1 MLNYLWAGMI
11 LAGVLYGIFTGNIE
25 AVSDGLLSG
34 GGEAVSLCIT
44 MAGVVTL
51 WTGVMNIA
59 EQSGLIAAIRSKMG
73 FIIRGLFPKLPSGH
87 PAGEYISINLISN
100 FLGLGW
106 AATPAGLRAMEELAA
121 LEEER
126 TGGHSDVASD
136 EMCTFLVVN
145 ISSIQLIPV
154 TVIAYRIKYGSVAP
168 TAIVLPA
175 IIATVIS
182 TFAGVV
188 FCKIMCK
195 IRTGKNKG

>member
-25 AVSDGLLSG
+25 AVNDGLLSG

-59 EQSGLIAAIRSKMG
+59 EQSGLIAAIRRKMG
-73 FIIRGLFPKLPSGH
+73 FIIRGLFPKLPGGH
-87 PAGEYISINLISN
+87 PAGEYISIN

-106 AATPAGLRAMEELAA
+106 AATPAGLRAMEELAS

-136 EMCTFLVVN
+136 EMCTFLVIN

-154 TVIAYRIKYGSVAP
+154 TVIAYRVKYGSVAP

-175 IIATVIS
+175 IIATAVS
-182 TFAGVV
+182 TLAGVV

-195 IRTGKNKG
+195 IRTGKTQRTN